1 MNIEKIWLT
10 NTAIW
15 IRTKE
20 GEEACEQ
27 FADYPRLRNASQK
40 QRLRYEADSFGIHW
54 EELDEDLSF
63 EGFFSKPEPTRL
75 NKDMKHELIYQIA
88 ITLIPGIGDISGKK
102 FVAYCGSAEAIFME
116 KRKALE
122 KISGMREVTLDA
134 LSNPKD
140 ILKRA
145 EQEVDFIERNDIKP
159 LFYQDA
165 DYPRRLLQCDDSP
178 LMLYYKGNANLNASR
193 VVAIVGTRN
202 VTEYGKENCVNLV
215 NELVD
220 EQVLVVS
227 GLAYGVDTIAHR
239 SSVKAGIPTVGVLGN
254 GFQQI
259 YPAANKKL
267 AAEML
272 ANGGLLTECMSG
284 TQPDRENFRRRNRII
299 AGMSDAV
306 IVIESALK
314 GGSLITADLANSY
327 SRDVFAYPGRVMDL
341 YSQGCNYLIRTN
353 RAHLMESVANLRYV
367 MRWERPHGEE
377 RQTSIFRELNDEE
390 KKIMDCFENQSIVNL
405 DDLIVKTE
413 LPTTKL
419 ASLLLNLEFDGILMA
434 LPGKRYQR
442 C

>member
-1 MNIEKIWLT
+1 MENQL
-10 NTAIW
+10 
-15 IRTKE
+15 
-20 GEEACEQ
+20 
-27 FADYPRLRNASQK
+27 L
-40 QRLRYEADSFGIHW
+40 
-54 EELDEDLSF
+54 
-63 EGFFSKPEPTRL
+63 
-75 NKDMKHELIYQIA
+75 YQIA

-102 FVAYCGSAEAIFME
+102 FIAYCGDAEAVFKE
-116 KRKALE
+116 NRKSLE
-122 KISGMREVTLDA
+122 KINGMREVTIDA
-134 LSNPKD
+134 LSNPKE

-145 EQEVDFIERNDIKP
+145 EQEVDFIERNAIQP
-159 LFYQDA
+159 LFYQDKG
-165 DYPRRLLQCDDSP
+165 YPRRLLQCDDSP
-178 LMLYYKGNANLNASR
+178 MMLYYKGNANLNSSR

-202 VTEYGKENCVNLV
+202 VTEYGKENCTNLV

-239 SSVKAGIPTVGVLGN
+239 TAVKVDIPTVGVLGN

-259 YPAANKKL
+259 YPATNKKL
-267 AAEML
+267 AMEML
-272 ANGGLLTECMSG
+272 QNGGLLTECLSG
-284 TQPDRENFRRRNRII
+284 TLPDRENFPRRNRII
-299 AGMSDAV
+299 AGMADAV

-314 GGSLITADLANSY
+314 GGSLITADIANSY
-327 SRDVFAYPGRVMDL
+327 NRDVLAYPGRVTDL

-367 MRWERPHGEE
+367 MRWERRHPEE
-377 RQTSIFRELNDEE
+377 RQTTIFREFTEE
-390 KKIMDCFENQSIVNL
+390 EQLIMNCFDGQSIVNL
-405 DDLIVKTE
+405 DDLIVKTD

>member
-1 MNIEKIWLT
+1 MEKQL
-10 NTAIW
+10 
-15 IRTKE
+15 
-20 GEEACEQ
+20 
-27 FADYPRLRNASQK
+27 L
-40 QRLRYEADSFGIHW
+40 
-54 EELDEDLSF
+54 
-63 EGFFSKPEPTRL
+63 
-75 NKDMKHELIYQIA
+75 YQIA
-88 ITLIPGIGDISGKK
+88 VTLIPGIGDISGKR
-102 FVAYCGSAEAIFME
+102 FVSYCGTAEAIFKE
-116 KRKALE
+116 TRKSLE
-122 KISGMREVTLDA
+122 KINGMREVTLDA
-134 LSNPKD
+134 LSHPKD

-145 EQEVDFIERNDIKP
+145 EQEVEFIEQNGIKP

-178 LMLYYKGNANLNASR
+178 MMLYYKGNANLNANR

-202 VTEYGKENCVNLV
+202 ITDYGKANCTQLV
-215 NELVD
+215 NDLVD

-227 GLAYGVDTIAHR
+227 GLAYGVDTVAHR
-239 SSVKAGIPTVGVLGN
+239 TSVKAGIPTVGVLGN

-284 TQPDRENFRRRNRII
+284 TLPDRENFPRRNRII
-299 AGMSDAV
+299 AGMADAV
-306 IVIESALK
+306 IVVESALK

-327 SRDVFAYPGRVMDL
+327 SRDVFAFPGRVMDL

-353 RAHLMESVANLRYV
+353 RARLMESVANLRYL
-367 MRWERPHGEE
+367 MRWERSLPEEHQTTLFREFSDEE
-377 RQTSIFRELNDEE
+377 RL
-390 KKIMDCFENQSIVNL
+390 IMDCFGNQKVVSL

-413 LPTTKL
+413 LTTTKL
-419 ASLLLNLEFDGILMA
+419 ASLLLNLEFDGIVMA

>member
-1 MNIEKIWLT
+1 
-10 NTAIW
+10 
-15 IRTKE
+15 
-20 GEEACEQ
+20 
-27 FADYPRLRNASQK
+27 
-40 QRLRYEADSFGIHW
+40 
-54 EELDEDLSF
+54 
-63 EGFFSKPEPTRL
+63 
-75 NKDMKHELIYQIA
+75 MKHELIYQIA
-88 ITLIPGIGDISGKK
+88 VTLIPGIGDISGKK
-102 FVAYCGSAEAIFME
+102 FVAYCGSAEAIFKE
-116 KRKALE
+116 NRKALE
-122 KISGMREVTLDA
+122 KISGMREVTVDA
-134 LSNPKD
+134 LCSPKD

-145 EQEVDFIERNDIKP
+145 EQEVDFIEKNGIKP
-159 LFYQDA
+159 LFYQDT

-178 LMLYYKGNANLNASR
+178 MMLYYKGNANLNASR

-202 VTEYGKENCVNLV
+202 ITDYGKGVCTQ
-215 NELVD
+215 LVD
-220 EQVLVVS
+220 DLVEDQVLVVS
-227 GLAYGVDTIAHR
+227 GLAYGVDTVAHR
-239 SSVKAGIPTVGVLGN
+239 TSVKAGIPTVGVLGN

-272 ANGGLLTECMSG
+272 SNGGLLTECMSG
-284 TQPDRENFRRRNRII
+284 TLPDRENFPRRNRII
-299 AGMSDAV
+299 AGMADVV

-327 SRDVFAYPGRVMDL
+327 SRDVFAYPGKVMDL

-367 MRWERPHGEE
+367 MRWDRQHGEE
-377 RQTSIFRELNDEE
+377 RQTTLFRELTEEE
-390 KKIMDCFENQSIVNL
+390 KKIMDCFDNQHVVNL

>member
-1 MNIEKIWLT
+1 MN
-10 NTAIW
+10 
-15 IRTKE
+15 
-20 GEEACEQ
+20 
-27 FADYPRLRNASQK
+27 K
-40 QRLRYEADSFGIHW
+40 QLLF
-54 EELDEDLSF
+54 
-63 EGFFSKPEPTRL
+63 
-75 NKDMKHELIYQIA
+75 QIA
-88 ITLIPGIGDISGKK
+88 VTLIPGIGDISGKR
-102 FVAYCGSAEAIFME
+102 FVSYCGGAEAIFKE
-116 KRKALE
+116 TRKSLE
-122 KISGMREVTLDA
+122 KISGMREVTIDA
-134 LSNPKD
+134 LSKPNE

-145 EQEVDFIERNDIKP
+145 EQEVNFIENNGIKP

-178 LMLYYKGNANLNASR
+178 MMLYYKGNANLNASR

-202 VTEYGKENCVNLV
+202 VTEYGKENCINLV
-215 NELVD
+215 NDLVE

-239 SSVKAGIPTVGVLGN
+239 TAVKAGISTVGVLGN

-267 AAEML
+267 ASEML
-272 ANGGLLTECMSG
+272 SNGGLLTECMSG
-284 TQPDRENFRRRNRII
+284 TLPDRENFPRRNRII
-299 AGMSDAV
+299 AGMADAV

-367 MRWERPHGEE
+367 MRWERQHGEE
-377 RQTSIFRELNDEE
+377 RQTTIFRELTEDEE
-390 KKIMDCFENQSIVNL
+390 KIMDCFEKQSIVNL
-405 DDLIVKTE
+405 DDLIVKTD

-442 C
+442 S